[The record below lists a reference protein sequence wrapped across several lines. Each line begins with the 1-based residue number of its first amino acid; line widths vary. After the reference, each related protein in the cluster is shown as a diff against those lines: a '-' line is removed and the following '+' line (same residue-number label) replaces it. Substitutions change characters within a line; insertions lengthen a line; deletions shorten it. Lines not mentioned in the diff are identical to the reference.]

1 MIAAGGALTRGG
13 MVSTNAGAPEAVAAY
28 PPGFTE
34 DERHVLEAIGDPVAF
49 AILSALSVGERDGHS
64 LVVAT
69 QLPQSSIYR
78 KLREL
83 EGEHL
88 VYVSRLAFTR
98 DGHKVEVFRSR
109 LKEIHLEF
117 TQGQPR
123 VRVVVR
129 EDAADRIQGMWT
141 EVRRSAR

>member
-1 MIAAGGALTRGG
+1 
-13 MVSTNAGAPEAVAAY
+13 MVSTNAGAPEATAAS
-28 PPGFTE
+28 PPGFRE
-34 DERHVLEAIGDPVAF
+34 DERHVLAAIGDPVAF
-49 AILSALSVGERDGHS
+49 AILSALSSGERDGHS
-64 LVVAT
+64 LVVT
-69 QLPQSSIYR
+69 THLPQSSIYR

-88 VYVSRLAFTR
+88 VYVSRLAITR
-98 DGHKVEVFRSR
+98 DGHKVELFRSR

-117 TQGQPR
+117 IQGQPR

-141 EVRRSAR
+141 EVRKSVR